1 MNTNSK
7 KAFTLIEIIISVVIV
22 SIVVMGIL
30 KQQSQNSDMAE
41 YLLKQGQSTL
51 NNGLFLT
58 NEAKRYSNDKKSAY
72 DLLTNEFVIKDFE
85 SRELLKKIE
94 RTINI
99 TDDLEIPVS
108 MEEGEAPIFTFY
120 TNEILLNEDYPVRY
134 YTFK

>member
-7 KAFTLIEIIISVVIV
+7 KAFTLIEIIISVMIV

-58 NEAKRYSNDKKSAY
+58 KEAKRYSNDKKSAY